1 MTRVCGRFTLTAD
14 LDFLVERFQI
24 AYPVAFEY
32 KPRYNIAPS
41 QDVPA
46 VIRGERG
53 NKLGTLRWGLV
64 PFWAKD
70 PSVGYKMINAR
81 SETAATKPSFRE
93 ALRTK
98 RCLILADGFYEWKKE
113 GQRKQPYRI
122 FLKGGKPFAFA
133 GLWSV
138 WEKGDGRLATCTI
151 LTTTAN
157 ALLAD
162 LHDRMPVILPEEAED
177 VWLDPRASFDDIRAL
192 LKSYPADAMDYYPVS
207 DAVNSPKNDD
217 RSLIEPLG

>member
-1 MTRVCGRFTLTAD
+1 VTRVCGRFTLTAD

-138 WEKGDGRLATCTI
+138 WEKGDVRLATCTI

-177 VWLDPRASFDDIRAL
+177 VWLDPLASFDDIRAL
-192 LKSYPADAMDYYPVS
+192 LKRYPADAMDYYPVS

-217 RSLIEPLG
+217 RTLIEPLG